1 MSIKNFVYFNA
12 FVKCRGCQRGREI
25 AKVLDN
31 TKWGALTFVKLWMLT
46 VLYKQLGKTDLQVS
60 ELGFGASPLGGVY
73 HDFDPAEGERAVHAA
88 IDQGINFFD
97 VSPYY
102 GSTLAEERLG
112 RALEGRR
119 NGILLATKCGRNGV
133 AQFDF
138 SADAVEASVH
148 ASLARLR
155 TSYVDL
161 LQVHDVEFG
170 SFEQIVQ
177 ETLPCL
183 RRLQQQGLT
192 RYVGIT
198 GYSLGMLSRIARATP
213 VDTVLSYCHYNL
225 MITDMDEVLTPEL
238 RALGVGLINAS
249 PLHMGLLTQEGAPH
263 WHPGPPPLRGLVRR
277 AVDLAGTRGI
287 SLPQL
292 ALRFSLDHPYV
303 STTLVGMA
311 TREQVSSNLQALN
324 QQRDPWLVGE
334 IQQSLG
340 SWLNFVWPS
349 GLKENSDLPQE
360 LLS

>member
-1 MSIKNFVYFNA
+1 
-12 FVKCRGCQRGREI
+12 
-25 AKVLDN
+25 
-31 TKWGALTFVKLWMLT
+31 ML
-46 VLYKQLGKTDLQVS
+46 YRQLGKTDLRVS
-60 ELGFGASPLGGVY
+60 EIGFGASPLGGVY

-112 RALEGRR
+112 RALDGRR
-119 NGILLATKCGRNGV
+119 NRILLATKCGRNGL

-138 SADAVEASVH
+138 SAAAVEASVH

-170 SFEQIVQ
+170 SFEEIVQ

-183 RRLQQQGLT
+183 RRLRQQGLA
-192 RYVGIT
+192 RYLGIT
-198 GYSLGMLSRIARATP
+198 GYSLGMLGRIVRATP

-238 RALGVGLINAS
+238 RAAGVGLINAS
-249 PLHMGLLTQEGAPH
+249 PLHMGLLTEQGPPH
-263 WHPGPPPLRGLVRR
+263 WHPGPPPLRGLARR
-277 AVDLAGTRGI
+277 AVDLAAARGM
-287 SLPQL
+287 SLSQL
-292 ALRFSLDHPYV
+292 ALRFSLDHSYV

-311 TREQVSSNLQALN
+311 TRQEVSRNLQALR
-324 QQRDPWLVGE
+324 QQGDPWLVAE

-340 SWLNFVWPS
+340 SWFNFVWPS
-349 GLKENSDLPQE
+349 GLEENSDLPRE
-360 LLS
+360 LLT

>member
-1 MSIKNFVYFNA
+1 MQA
-12 FVKCRGCQRGREI
+12 
-25 AKVLDN
+25 
-31 TKWGALTFVKLWMLT
+31 
-46 VLYKQLGKTDLQVS
+46 VLYKQLGKTDLRVS

-119 NGILLATKCGRNGV
+119 NRILLATKCGRNGV

-138 SADAVEASVH
+138 SAAAVEASVH
-148 ASLARLR
+148 ASLARLQ

-170 SFEQIVQ
+170 SFEQIVE

-183 RRLQQQGLT
+183 RRLQQQGLA

-198 GYSLGMLSRIARATP
+198 GYSLDMLGRIARAAP
-213 VDTVLSYCHYNL
+213 VDAVLSYCHYNL
-225 MITDMDEVLTPEL
+225 MITDLDDVLTPEL
-238 RALGVGLINAS
+238 RAAGVGLINAS

-263 WHPGPPPLRGLVRR
+263 WHPGPAPLRSLARR
-277 AVDLAGTRGI
+277 AGELAAARGS
-287 SLPQL
+287 SLFQL

-311 TREQVSSNLQALN
+311 TRQHVGSNVQAVN
-324 QQRDPWLVGE
+324 QEGDPWLVAE
-334 IQQSLG
+334 IQQSFG
-340 SWLNFVWPS
+340 SWFNFVWPS
-349 GLKENSDLPQE
+349 GRKENADLSQE

>member
-1 MSIKNFVYFNA
+1 MDA
-12 FVKCRGCQRGREI
+12 
-25 AKVLDN
+25 A
-31 TKWGALTFVKLWMLT
+31 ML
-46 VLYKQLGKTDLQVS
+46 YRQLGKTDLRVS
-60 ELGFGASPLGGVY
+60 EIGFGASPLGGVY

-119 NGILLATKCGRNGV
+119 NGILLTTKCGRNGV

-138 SADAVEASVH
+138 SAAAVEASVH

-170 SFEQIVQ
+170 SFEEIVQ

-183 RRLQQQGLT
+183 RRLQQQGLA
-192 RYVGIT
+192 RYLGIT
-198 GYSLGMLSRIARATP
+198 GYSLGMLGRIARATP

-238 RALGVGLINAS
+238 RAAGVGLINAS
-249 PLHMGLLTQEGAPH
+249 PLHMGLLTEQGPPH
-263 WHPGPPPLRGLVRR
+263 WHPGPPPLRGLARR
-277 AVDLAGTRGI
+277 AVDLAAARGM

-311 TREQVSSNLQALN
+311 TRQEVGSNLQALH
-324 QQRDPWLVGE
+324 QQRDPWLVAE

-340 SWLNFVWPS
+340 SWFNFVWPS